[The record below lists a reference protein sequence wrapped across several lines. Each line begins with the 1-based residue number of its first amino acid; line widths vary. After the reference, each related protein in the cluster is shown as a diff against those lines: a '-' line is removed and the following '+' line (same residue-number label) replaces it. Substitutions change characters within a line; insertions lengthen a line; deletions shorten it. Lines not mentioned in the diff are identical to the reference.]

1 MTFASKKRNINLSV
15 EKRKTPISSLSQ
27 SRAFTTKNTNSNTK
41 SNYGLTDIIN
51 ESPANRI
58 EKIENN
64 LSKLCNQND
73 ILLPLLN
80 MTSSISIFSKN
91 NNEIKDFQKKLT
103 DHEKNISYFEDG
115 FGKYKEYLEEAK
127 YNLDTLLDEKVI
139 DTEQLEKQLK
149 LTNNHLNALHSNLKD
164 VENTVINLQNI
175 LDKKFHEQTKN
186 IKETAESKMKKKKK
200 DLQQYLKE
208 SENRINDIFKT
219 HEESLKKYDVFKVFN
234 S

>member
-15 EKRKTPISSLSQ
+15 EKRKTPLSSLSQ
-27 SRAFTTKNTNSNTK
+27 SRAFTTKNTFTNTK

-51 ESPANRI
+51 EPPAARL

-64 LSKLCNQND
+64 LSKLISQND

-80 MTSSISIFSKN
+80 MTSSISIFAKN
-91 NNEIKDFQKKLT
+91 NNEIKDFQKKLA
-103 DHEKNISYFEDG
+103 DHEKNIGYFEEG
-115 FGKYKEYLEEAK
+115 FAKCKEYLEEAK
-127 YNLDTLLDEKVI
+127 YNLDTLLDEKLI

-164 VENTVINLQNI
+164 VENTVVNLQNI
-175 LDKKFHEQTKN
+175 MDKKFHEHTKN
-186 IKETAESKMKKKKK
+186 IKDTVETKMKKKKK
-200 DLQQYLKE
+200 DIQQYLKE

-219 HEESLKKYDVFKVFN
+219 NEENLKKYDFFKVFN
-234 S
+234 F